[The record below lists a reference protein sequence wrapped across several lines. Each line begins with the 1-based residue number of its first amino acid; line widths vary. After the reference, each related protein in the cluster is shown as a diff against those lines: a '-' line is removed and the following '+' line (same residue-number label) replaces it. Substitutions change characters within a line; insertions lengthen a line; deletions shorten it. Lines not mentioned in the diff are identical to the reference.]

1 HTFEVDE
8 FHGENEGL
16 IVAEIELASE
26 EETFD
31 RPDWLGREVTNDSR
45 YYNSLLL
52 QHPYLKW

>member
-1 HTFEVDE
+1 VDE